1 MLLKPLGVGFTGLF
15 VLTFSAWAGTSALEG
30 VVKDPGGRPIKGA
43 DVRIEAKNGTNFSKI
58 VKTDSNGHY
67 ISDALAVGTYKVTL
81 LVNGSVKASIVNAK
95 TKAGSPTQLNFNLTL
110 TSKTASVKTHRVWVP
125 PDTGTHIGNGTWV
138 EVDENG
144 NPVNSAAAGVNT
156 VQRYNGSALSNV
168 RPTIR
173 VGQ

>member
-1 MLLKPLGVGFTGLF
+1 MLLKPLGVGFIGLF

-67 ISDALAVGTYKVTL
+67 ISDALAVGTYKITL
-81 LVNGSVKASIVNAK
+81 VVNGSVKASIINAK
-95 TKAGSPTQLNFNLTL
+95 TKAGNPTQLNFNL

-144 NPVNSAAAGVNT
+144 VPVNNVGANT
-156 VQRYNGSALSNV
+156 VERYNGNALIM

-173 VGQ
+173 VSQ

>member
-1 MLLKPLGVGFTGLF
+1 M
-15 VLTFSAWAGTSALEG
+15 
-30 VVKDPGGRPIKGA
+30 KDPGGRPIKGA

-67 ISDALAVGTYKVTL
+67 ISDALAVGTYKATL
-81 LVNGSVKASIVNAK
+81 VVNGSVRASIVNVK
-95 TKAGSPTQLNFNLTL
+95 TKAGSRTQLNFNLT
-110 TSKTASVKTHRVWVP
+110 SKTASAKTHRVWVP

-144 NPVNSAAAGVNT
+144 VPVNNVGANT
-156 VQRYNGSALSNV
+156 VERYNGNALIM

-173 VGQ
+173 VSQ